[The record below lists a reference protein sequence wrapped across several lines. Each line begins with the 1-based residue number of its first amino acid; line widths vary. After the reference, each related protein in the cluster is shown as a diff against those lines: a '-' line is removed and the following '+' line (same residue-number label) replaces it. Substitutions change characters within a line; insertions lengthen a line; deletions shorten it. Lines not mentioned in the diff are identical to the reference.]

1 MPVLGSNKTMRRLG
15 YKKVRSKGKN
25 TYTKDTR
32 VKKIKIDEM
41 QSDVQKKRIG
51 GAIKGAKKIGMKIK
65 TKLNERRMKKQLK
78 KAGYDP
84 KATSGP
90 KTLSATIAR
99 QLPDGTTSVST
110 QFGKTKKVAGKS
122 LGGIFRGKG
131 ALLPLFG
138 LAGIAKYMDQNKK
151 SVTVTPEKD
160 AGSMPYNKEASGI
173 SSEETQGMSQG
184 GMARGGGRAIRG
196 TKFKGVF

>member
-1 MPVLGSNKTMRRLG
+1 MPVLGDDKTMKRLG

-84 KATSGP
+84 NATSGP

-99 QLPDGTTSVST
+99 Q
-110 QFGKTKKVAGKS
+110 KKIDGKS

-131 ALLPLFG
+131 ALLPMFG
-138 LAGIAKYMDQNKK
+138 LAGMAKYMDQNKK
-151 SVTVTPEKD
+151 SGTVAPKKD
-160 AGSMPYNKEASGI
+160 NTGMDMNKEVSGV

-184 GMARGGGRAIRG
+184 GMARGGGSAVRG